1 MVSWIV
7 NRLPTSKRLVSS
19 TNEQEPSIDA
29 LYFSRKVADGSISL
43 TIAQTNRLNL
53 RVCKTLANQFGA
65 NNVDIYFV
73 IPAKNS
79 FKPTP
84 LEHFG
89 DLAAFG
95 WPKSKKGVTER
106 LMENVVRVTGW

>member
-1 MVSWIV
+1 M
-7 NRLPTSKRLVSS
+7 
-19 TNEQEPSIDA
+19 
-29 LYFSRKVADGSISL
+29 
-43 TIAQTNRLNL
+43 IAQTHRLNL
-53 RVCKTLANQFGA
+53 RVCKNLANQFGA
-65 NNVDIYFV
+65 NNVEIYFV

-106 LMENVVRVTGW
+106 LMENVVRVTGWYDTDIIFFRTQTAFRLSTVVQFCVKSFPVPNEWIS